1 MNFCQSEQIVT
12 LLRQI
17 SAQLEELDKH
27 LDAMQ
32 RNELRLALTLERQAQ
47 KKAMNKGEWQLT
59 LHRCGVKGG
68 SAPLSANKIP
78 LYGDRLVIRH

>member
-12 LLRQI
+12 LLRHI

-47 KKAMNKGEWQLT
+47 KEK
-59 LHRCGVKGG
+59 
-68 SAPLSANKIP
+68 
-78 LYGDRLVIRH
+78 D